1 MSFTWQVIGGLC
13 RQCNLFDL
21 RFAAETY
28 VFMAINRDMAQRFR
42 AFSLHQAMDFVARV
56 AHHMRACPKRF
67 RPYQSIADNRKFAMC
82 GRFTSTA
89 SPEEL
94 MRHFGV
100 TILENLRP
108 RWNVAPSQKVHV
120 IQQTGLHPE
129 AVAATWGLPPATS
142 KHSFLINARMETVA
156 EKPTFRDAFIHHRCL
171 VPATGW
177 YEWSAPKQPW
187 HIQLRDGGP
196 MAMAGLLFRRGGKMN
211 FIIVTSAADGDLAQI
226 HHRQPL
232 VLQRASWQSWLCGGA
247 ADAQNCLQATPAQS
261 FNWYRVGTSVGRVAE
276 DHPGLVTPLD
286 ERTLADEGSVST
298 TDKVQGDLFG

>member
-1 MSFTWQVIGGLC
+1 M
-13 RQCNLFDL
+13 
-21 RFAAETY
+21 
-28 VFMAINRDMAQRFR
+28 
-42 AFSLHQAMDFVARV
+42 VARQMV
-56 AHHMRACPKRF
+56 ACPERLGRINQLLTKG
-67 RPYQSIADNRKFAMC
+67 NLAMC

-108 RWNVAPSQKVHV
+108 RWNVAPSQQVHV

-129 AVAATWGLPPATS
+129 AVAATWGLPPASS
-142 KHSFLINARMETVA
+142 KQSFLINARMETVA

-196 MAMAGLLFRRGGKMN
+196 MAMAGLSFRRGGKVN
-211 FIIVTSAADGDLAQI
+211 FVILTSAADGDLKQI
-226 HHRQPL
+226 HKRQPL
-232 VLQRASWQSWLCGGA
+232 VLPRTSWQPWLCGGVA
-247 ADAQNCLQATPAQS
+247 EAHNCLQATPAGS
-261 FNWYRVGTSVGRVAE
+261 FNWYRVGASVGRVAE

-286 ERTLADEGSVST
+286 ERTLAGEASVSAN
-298 TDKVQGDLFG
+298 DKIQGDLFS